1 MIAYKEIK
9 TAIVNVIA
17 DAFEDSTISDDP
29 YKHVKG
35 GAFIV
40 KVVNNDA
47 NLHSYDIA
55 RRDLYFDIVY
65 FATKEM
71 EVHEL
76 DEVGQTL
83 TEAFLYP
90 VSFSTRTIQPTNI
103 TTRKVDMDFHLNF
116 DLVFYDDIPEKEH
129 YEYGQDMEFA
139 ITMKEL
145 TIR

>member
-1 MIAYKEIK
+1 MIAYSEIK

-17 DAFEDSTISDDP
+17 DAFKDSTISDDP

-47 NLHSYDIA
+47 NVHSCDIA
-55 RRDLYFDIVY
+55 QRDLYFDIVY
-65 FATKEM
+65 FAPKDM

-76 DEVGQTL
+76 DEIGQTL
-83 TEAFLYP
+83 NEAFLYP
-90 VSFSTRTIQPTNI
+90 ITFATRTIQPTSI

-116 DLVFYDDIPEKEH
+116 DLVFYDDIPPKEH
-129 YEYGQDMEFA
+129 YEYAEHLEFK
-139 ITMKEL
+139 ITLK
-145 TIR
+145 